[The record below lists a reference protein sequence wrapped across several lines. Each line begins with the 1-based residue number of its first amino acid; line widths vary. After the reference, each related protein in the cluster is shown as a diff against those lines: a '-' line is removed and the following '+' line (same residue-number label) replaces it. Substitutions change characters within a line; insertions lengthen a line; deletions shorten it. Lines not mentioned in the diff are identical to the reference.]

1 MNSEKDSVSQQQK
14 NLQTVTYILQFPKN
28 VGVSFERG
36 DIDVRHS
43 RTKTL
48 LFLAVCPM
56 YHVFCLL
63 LSAPDLLR
71 YRYGRALR
79 PIFAH
84 FLIQESVKK

>member
-14 NLQTVTYILQFPKN
+14 NLQTVTYILQFPKK

-48 LFLAVCPM
+48 LF
-56 YHVFCLL
+56 
-63 LSAPDLLR
+63 
-71 YRYGRALR
+71 
-79 PIFAH
+79 
-84 FLIQESVKK
+84 